1 MPRLGNVRGEGL
13 EPWAIESRELLKT
26 RLIGKKVGVSVEYER
41 IQSSPAQPSNVTKR
55 IFATVKALT
64 GKETQGQ
71 GKNVA
76 LMLVT
81 EGVATCV
88 KHRDGEERSSEY
100 DSYLMAEADA
110 ASKGKCIHGTQ
121 PAPSSLSSDK
131 LIDLTT
137 GAECKQ
143 FSHLCF
149 ELVVKSLHSYVTQCH
164 TSHKYIT
171 CLRNT
176 TLMKCY
182 CIAQ

>member
-1 MPRLGNVRGEGL
+1 MPRLGNIKGDGL

-41 IQSSPAQPSNVTKR
+41 IQSSPSQPTNVTKR

-131 LIDLTT
+131 IIDLTT
-137 GAECKQ
+137 GAECKL
-143 FSHLCF
+143 FVLICIEPVIMDF
-149 ELVVKSLHSYVTQCH
+149 TLYVTQH
-164 TSHKYIT
+164 STENHI
-171 CLRNT
+171 
-176 TLMKCY
+176 
-182 CIAQ
+182 